1 MTREIKRLT
10 TDQIASICTDLV
22 IVGERLDDWTKE
34 LVSAGY
40 SAFWITRNFRYEYCI
55 DDAERQLTHAIEIE
69 NAKLWMSTPHP
80 CSFSKTERELLYSSK
95 LIDALSIRLETMNG
109 VPMSQLPYKFPGET
123 WRYHVDPIEQ
133 RINKEQNADPV
144 LFELQQSRMRS
155 AASAQVKQEALS
167 LAAVDVGNFGFDASG
182 RVSCFEYILR
192 AELLKHGFEIDLDKS
207 EPGDPVAIKK
217 FGCWGLAF
225 LLERRD
231 SLLID
236 MNYGNCGLGLYLV
249 PLKAKHI
256 RECRDREFMHF
267 RFQNMIIG
275 FSQLY
280 SRFDGIKELVLCIRA
295 QLTLYG
301 LISPHI
307 EAAVAKVILD
317 SKDAPF

>member
-1 MTREIKRLT
+1 
-10 TDQIASICTDLV
+10 
-22 IVGERLDDWTKE
+22 
-34 LVSAGY
+34 
-40 SAFWITRNFRYEYCI
+40 
-55 DDAERQLTHAIEIE
+55 
-69 NAKLWMSTPHP
+69 
-80 CSFSKTERELLYSSK
+80 
-95 LIDALSIRLETMNG
+95 
-109 VPMSQLPYKFPGET
+109 
-123 WRYHVDPIEQ
+123 
-133 RINKEQNADPV
+133 
-144 LFELQQSRMRS
+144 MRS

-207 EPGDPVAIKK
+207 EPGDPVAIKR

-225 LLERRD
+225 LLERRN

-249 PLKAKHI
+249 PLKATRI